1 MDEVPAHHGS
11 TRMPKIESKLTR
23 RDALSDLAKVRRR
36 RAELGD
42 ASTRRFHERV
52 IDRIEVIS
60 APT

>member
-1 MDEVPAHHGS
+1 MDEGPAHHGS

-42 ASTRRFHERV
+42 ASTRRFHERRPELDSV
-52 IDRIEVIS
+52 SSR
-60 APT
+60 P